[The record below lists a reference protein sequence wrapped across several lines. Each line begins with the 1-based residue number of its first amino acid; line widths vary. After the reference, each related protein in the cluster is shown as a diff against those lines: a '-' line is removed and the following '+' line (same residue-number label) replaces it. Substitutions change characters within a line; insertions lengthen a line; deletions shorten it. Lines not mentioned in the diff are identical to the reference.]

1 MRAGLLFL
9 PRRNDEVVENRM
21 EAMTCFAGGMFALGS
36 MGQESQRTSN
46 WFLSLATYLTNTCHE
61 SYIRTAT
68 HLGPEIFHFTHDF
81 EGIGLQKDHMSYR
94 LRGDVVESYF
104 YLWRLTHDQRY
115 RDYAWD
121 VVQAIDKYCRTDSGF
136 VGLMN
141 TSDVNSRKIDKM
153 ETYFMSKTLK
163 YLYLIFSSDDLIPL
177 NEWVFNTEGHPI
189 PIDSKFKAECKFEAR
204 TTEKV
209 LNQLKLHN

>member
-1 MRAGLLFL
+1 MPTRT
-9 PRRNDEVVENRM
+9 DKVVYSGMNSK
-21 EAMTCFAGGMFALGS
+21 TCFVGGMFALGS
-36 MGQESQRTSN
+36 LGEESKQKSD
-46 WFLSLATYLTNTCHE
+46 WFLSLATNLTDTCHE

-68 HLGPEIFHFTHDF
+68 HLGPEKFYFTHDF
-81 EGIGLQKDHMSYR
+81 EAIALKKNYISYR
-94 LRGDVVESYF
+94 LRGNVVESYF

-121 VVQAIDKYCRTDSGF
+121 VVQAIDKYCRTDTGF

-141 TSDVNSRKIDKM
+141 ISDVNSKKIDKM
-153 ETYFMSKTLK
+153 ETHFMSETLK

-189 PIDSKFKAECKFEAR
+189 PIDSKFKTECKFEVK

-209 LNQLKLHN
+209 IIELKFDNILS